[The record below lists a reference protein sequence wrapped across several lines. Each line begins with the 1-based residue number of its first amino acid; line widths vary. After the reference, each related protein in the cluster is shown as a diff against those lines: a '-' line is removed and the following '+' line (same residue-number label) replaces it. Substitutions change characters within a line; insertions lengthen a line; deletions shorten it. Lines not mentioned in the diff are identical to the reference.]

1 MDRLHKMVNG
11 DRIELTV
18 EEEAALRA
26 QWEVNAVEMQVKES
40 EQEAEQAL
48 MDEALEDMLK
58 ECKKEC
64 KDILIKKIKGL

>member
-58 ECKKEC
+58 ACKKEC